1 MHRYSGIP
9 TVDIKTLLKSPEKSG
24 VIITKSMFIRKV
36 GKTSCTYQYSFSIAD
51 KSVLE
56 SEWTVVIV
64 SFEKGCIQPK
74 EWDQLRS
81 KMEDK
86 LAG

>member
-36 GKTSCTYQYSFSIAD
+36 GKTSCIYQYNFSLGD

-56 SEWTVVIV
+56 SEWTFVIV
-64 SFEKGCIQPK
+64 NFENSCIQPK
-74 EWDQLRS
+74 YWDQLLS